1 MKLWLITQ
9 DKNEAWGTYDSA
21 VVAAETMDQAKMI
34 HPYKG
39 FLDGKTHHS
48 DWVDSPND
56 VEAEYLGEAKGAR
69 ASGKES

>member
-9 DKNEAWGTYDSA
+9 DKA
-21 VVAAETMDQAKMI
+21 VVAAETMDQAN
-34 HPYKG
+34 
-39 FLDGKTHHS
+39 GKTHHS

>member
-9 DKNEAWGTYDSA
+9 DKA
-21 VVAAETMDQAKMI
+21 VVAAETMDQAN
-34 HPYKG
+34 
-39 FLDGKTHHS
+39 GKTHHS

-56 VEAEYLGEAKGAR
+56 VEAEYLGEAKDNTTLGLILASHNAEGAR